1 MIGVFCFIFAI
12 VIFGF
17 EVHFYN
23 NSNEADEA
31 CKSFIFILSELVS
44 LLLSGIFIYIGWE
57 ITQNLRRAMED
68 LAALG
73 KKTDSMLT
81 ALKNMWAV
89 IITLSL
95 INLYSFIYSCV

>member
-23 NSNEADEA
+23 NSYEADKA

-57 ITQNLRRAMED
+57 ITRNLREAMED
-68 LAALG
+68 LAARG
-73 KKTDSMLT
+73 KKTDSMST
-81 ALKNMWAV
+81 TLKNMWAV

>member
-17 EVHFYN
+17 EAHFYN
-23 NSNEADEA
+23 TSPNPQEA

-57 ITQNLRRAMED
+57 ITRNLREAMED
-68 LAALG
+68 LTARG
-73 KKTDSMLT
+73 KKTDSMST
-81 ALKNMWAV
+81 ALKNMWAI

>member
-17 EVHFYN
+17 EAHFYN
-23 NSNEADEA
+23 TSPHPQEA

-57 ITQNLRRAMED
+57 ITRNLREAMED
-68 LAALG
+68 LTARG
-73 KKTDSMLT
+73 KKTDSMST
-81 ALKNMWAV
+81 ALKNMWAI